1 MYDKKE
7 RGSVGDPINEK
18 IKNISPLQRLN
29 DKRNKF
35 SNRTSNLSSILLS
48 TQDTLNQI
56 KHTIRS
62 HTEPRSQSDSQ
73 TCQITLQYVWFST
86 ALDSLTQNEFIFK
99 IFTTKEL
106 NHFRLRS
113 SKRKELSTKSFQLSG
128 LVRQLQFFQKSF

>member
-62 HTEPRSQSDSQ
+62 HTEPRSQSHSQ

-86 ALDSLTQNEFIFK
+86 ALDSLTQFYFQNIYHEGVKPFPVTLCKTERIK
-99 IFTTKEL
+99 HKEL
-106 NHFRLRS
+106 PVVWPSAPATIF
-113 SKRKELSTKSFQLSG
+113 SKNF
-128 LVRQLQFFQKSF
+128 